1 MFRTIKGTLRIFVVA
16 MIIVTAII
24 TQIVVSYCTLGEITL
39 GIKAPI
45 VVAIGVLIIL
55 SLIFTE
61 YIISNVT
68 LPLKKLEKS
77 MKFFTEGKNIDT
89 KALYNYAKK
98 QEVKDLVSTYEILV
112 NAMVKNNF
120 ALNSEESK
128 TEIILE
134 KMDDGVVA
142 FSIHHK
148 VIHMN
153 TAAKNTC
160 GFTDEDN
167 VYEKVIKKLG
177 VKLDFDKVLYEQS
190 SKNIEQKVKIKDDVL
205 NIVLVPFFSNKLTPM
220 GVIMVIKNITEIEK
234 LNNMRKE
241 FVANVSHELKT
252 PLSSIKGYSETI
264 IDRDLTKE
272 EIAKFAS
279 VINDEANRM
288 DRIVADLL
296 QLSRY
301 DYNKNVVN
309 RVKFNLDDLTKKV
322 VENMK
327 YMADEKKHSLSCIVT
342 KVPPPI
348 FADKDGIQQ
357 VITNIVSNS
366 IKYTQDGGNITVYIG
381 AIGNKAYMK
390 FVDNGIGIPE
400 KDLSRIF
407 ERFYRVD
414 KARSRSMGGTGLGLP
429 IVKEIVT
436 SHDGTIDVKSTVGS
450 GTEITV
456 TLPTLK

>member
-1 MFRTIKGTLRIFVVA
+1 MFKSIKSTFKIFVVA
-16 MIIVTAII
+16 IILVAAFATQLVVT
-24 TQIVVSYCTLGEITL
+24 YCTLGEISLSFKT
-39 GIKAPI
+39 P
-45 VVAIGVLIIL
+45 VVITVGVLIIL
-55 SLIFTE
+55 ALLFSE
-61 YIISNVT
+61 YILSTVV

-77 MKFFTEGKNIDT
+77 MKLFTEGKNVDA
-89 KALYNYAKK
+89 KALYNYARKK
-98 QEVKDLVSTYEILV
+98 ELVDLVSNYEILV

-153 TAAKNTC
+153 TAAKKHAALS
-160 GFTDEDN
+160 DEDN
-167 VYEKVIKKLG
+167 TYEKVMKKLG
-177 VKLDFDKVLYEQS
+177 IKLDFDKVLYEQS
-190 SKNIEQKVKIKDDVL
+190 NKNIEQKVKLKDDVL

-220 GVIMVIKNITEIEK
+220 GVIMVVKNVTEIEK

-252 PLSSIKGYSETI
+252 PLSSIKGYSETMM
-264 IDRDLTKE
+264 DRELTKE
-272 EIAKFAS
+272 EIAKFAT

-309 RVKFNLDDLTKKV
+309 RVKFNLDDLAKRV
-322 VENMK
+322 VENMQ
-327 YMADEKKHSLSCIVT
+327 YMAKEKKHKLSCIVT
-342 KVPPPI
+342 KIPPPI

-366 IKYTQDGGNITVYIG
+366 IKYTPDGGNITVYIG

-400 KDLSRIF
+400 KDLARIF

-429 IVKEIVT
+429 IVKEIIT